1 MGSHAQF
8 NLHRWISDRGESYGI
23 DDYDPWGERVS
34 VPGDEPNAATISA
47 MCLTSA
53 DDARRWVTKSGA
65 YVRSE
70 TWTHSNGYGREK
82 ETIPGTRLSADRAF
96 LKELLTANPEH
107 WLVVSLS
114 LRRRGSR
121 YSSND
126 EELSLYVPPYVR
138 YYLIKED
145 GIARTLKRSY

>member
-1 MGSHAQF
+1 
-8 NLHRWISDRGESYGI
+8 
-23 DDYDPWGERVS
+23 
-34 VPGDEPNAATISA
+34 

-65 YVRSE
+65 HVRSE
-70 TWTHSNGYGREK
+70 IWTHSNGYGREK
-82 ETIPGTRLSADRAF
+82 ETIPGNRLSADRAF

-114 LRRRGSR
+114 MRRRGSR
-121 YSSND
+121 YSSSD
-126 EELSLYVPPYVR
+126 EDLSSYVPPYVR

-145 GIARTLKRSY
+145 GIARTL